1 MTESE
6 RNQIKPQL
14 LKCARENENK
24 STFTG
29 YVIVSA
35 VCKAAVERIE
45 ELEQENTQLCTNYE
59 KQKEINK
66 ELVDDITAA
75 RNEIGRAQKTA
86 LYNLDGWRK
95 ADAEIK
101 KTKYLVKDLLLVL
114 DGRGGID
121 FKNEV
126 LQNAEQFLREGEK

>member
-29 YVIVSA
+29 YVIISA
-35 VCKAAVERIE
+35 VCRAAVERIE
-45 ELEQENTQLCTNYE
+45 ELEQENAQLSAYHE

-66 ELVDDITAA
+66 ELVDDIAALQDELRTAKEHILEANKAYDALAAQIRQANEREAQDIRA
-75 RNEIGRAQKTA
+75 R
-86 LYNLDGWRK
+86 
-95 ADAEIK
+95 
-101 KTKYLVKDLLLVL
+101 
-114 DGRGGID
+114 
-121 FKNEV
+121 FPC
-126 LQNAEQFLREGEK
+126 

>member
-6 RNQIKPQL
+6 RIQIKPQL
-14 LKCARENENK
+14 LKCARENENRN
-24 STFTG
+24 TFTG

-35 VCKAAVERIE
+35 VCRAAVERIE
-45 ELEQENTQLCTNYE
+45 ELEQENAQLRANYE

-66 ELVDDITAA
+66 ELVDDIAAA

-95 ADAEIK
+95 SDAELEKAKARI
-101 KTKYLVKDLLLVL
+101 TELETQ
-114 DGRGGID
+114 ITQM
-121 FKNEV
+121 NERDA
-126 LQNAEQFLREGEK
+126 QDIRARFPC